1 VTIKGTNTSIQS
13 ARIRITATDIPGD
26 SDTKV
31 FNIYVTSSPP
41 IIPNLNNIDAYL
53 ANEIL
58 GVTYTIVSESSSSN
72 LSLSLILS
80 DGSNIP
86 SWLNIVYNDDKTF
99 TISGNPTSNLGD
111 VLTVVV
117 TVNDSAGNSSSENS
131 FIVTVKQYVVG
142 NTSIQMDT
150 NTISKFDT
158 MTPEQG
164 EEIVT
169 DFIASSIGEDPEN
182 IEIISFTVNTGGT
195 SLLQE
200 HRIVHLVTN
209 ATSSPSLDV
218 VYKVKTDESDDTIK
232 QNLESNGNAAQMVT
246 SFNTVADNDVTIESI
261 NETDAEQLEQNFTT
275 ETTTVTDTTN
285 ADATGIPLIR
295 TAQNEIITNQ
305 DDVIV
310 SKTLHIDVAPVNDTD
325 GIQENTRSYAW
336 IRKDNQNIET
346 IIDGVSTTSYTL
358 TDDDIG
364 YTIAIRYTFEDIYGY
379 ETILTTTFTQ
389 FIVMKKYDIAE
400 SSTDHSLVGIG
411 QDATL
416 IFTGVRSISDF
427 NTDRNG
433 YDSFEYDTSITIN
446 EEFGY
451 MGLWIGPHNG
461 DSGKSIY
468 YSSKID
474 DTTKTIELKQGWNLL
489 GVSQDSSIQDTDNI
503 IDDIYMYNN
512 KEYELVDSILMMA
525 HEGYMVYCNKNGN
538 INILSANSSS
548 GT

>member
-1 VTIKGTNTSIQS
+1 
-13 ARIRITATDIPGD
+13 
-26 SDTKV
+26 
-31 FNIYVTSSPP
+31 
-41 IIPNLNNIDAYL
+41 
-53 ANEIL
+53 
-58 GVTYTIVSESSSSN
+58 
-72 LSLSLILS
+72 
-80 DGSNIP
+80 
-86 SWLNIVYNDDKTF
+86 
-99 TISGNPTSNLGD
+99 
-111 VLTVVV
+111 
-117 TVNDSAGNSSSENS
+117 
-131 FIVTVKQYVVG
+131 
-142 NTSIQMDT
+142 
-150 NTISKFDT
+150 
-158 MTPEQG
+158 
-164 EEIVT
+164 
-169 DFIASSIGEDPEN
+169 
-182 IEIISFTVNTGGT
+182 
-195 SLLQE
+195 
-200 HRIVHLVTN
+200 
-209 ATSSPSLDV
+209 
-218 VYKVKTDESDDTIK
+218 DESDDTIK

-474 DTTKTIELKQGWNLL
+474 DTTKTI
-489 GVSQDSSIQDTDNI
+489 
-503 IDDIYMYNN
+503 
-512 KEYELVDSILMMA
+512 
-525 HEGYMVYCNKNGN
+525 
-538 INILSANSSS
+538 
-548 GT
+548 